1 MSLTKIGL
9 DTAKSVFQMHAV
21 HEAGEVVVKRKLQ
34 RSELIAFF
42 EKQASRTVI
51 MGHYRI
57 LILDRLGRV
66 ASSSACNVR
75 TDNAALV
82 AASWWTG
89 MQRGVEVWNGPRLV
103 GALAVQPAS
112 GSS

>member
-1 MSLTKIGL
+1 MSITMIGL
-9 DTAKSVFQMHAV
+9 DTAKSVFQVHAV
-21 HEAGEVVVKRKLQ
+21 NEAGEVVVRRKLQ

-42 EKQASRTVI
+42 EKQASCTVV

-57 LILDRLGRV
+57 LILDRLGQV
-66 ASSSACNVR
+66 ASSSACNVT

-82 AASWWTG
+82 AASWWAG
-89 MQRGVEVWNGPRLV
+89 MQRGVEVWKGPRLV

-112 GSS
+112 EGS